1 MIKLQKNDLRVQKTR
16 QAIRQAFQEIICTTK
31 YKDLSVS
38 KITEK
43 AKINRKTFY
52 LHYPTLDDLLFEFQ
66 DEVINFILS
75 AEIKCDNLS
84 DMQTMIG
91 NFFDFVSTLPKFH
104 ERLICDE
111 SYQFIGDK
119 INLAFIKKLKER
131 ERGRLSADENFE
143 DFIFTFLGANAF
155 TLYRH
160 WVNGGKKYPL
170 EKLKKMTVEIMTH
183 GLEKIFEKS
192 NKNIESV

>member
-1 MIKLQKNDLRVQKTR
+1 MQKNDLRVQKTR
-16 QAIRQAFQEIICTTK
+16 QAIRQAFQEIICKTK

-38 KITEK
+38 KIAEK
-43 AKINRKTFY
+43 ANINRKTFY

-84 DMQTMIG
+84 DMQTMIEK
-91 NFFDFVSTLPKFH
+91 FFDFVSTLPKFH

-119 INLAFIKKLKER
+119 INSAFIKKLKER
-131 ERGRLSADENFE
+131 ERGRLSTDEDLE
-143 DFIFTFLGANAF
+143 DFVFTYLGANAF

-160 WVNGGKKYPL
+160 WVNGGKKYSL
-170 EKLKKMTVEIMTH
+170 EKLKQMTVEIMTH